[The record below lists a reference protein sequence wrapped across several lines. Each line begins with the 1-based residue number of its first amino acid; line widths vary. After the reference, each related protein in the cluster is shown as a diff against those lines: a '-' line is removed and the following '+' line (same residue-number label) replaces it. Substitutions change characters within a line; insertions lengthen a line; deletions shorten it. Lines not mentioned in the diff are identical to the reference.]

1 VTAELLREAAALM
14 RSRAEAAAPGP
25 WYANPGGYVETDPFM
40 EGEGFNMVADA
51 GGVGQVGHA
60 AYIASWHPA
69 VALAV
74 ADWLD
79 ETARRHDDI
88 LDTFAPG
95 SKAEHRI
102 DRAMAVVLLT
112 METEETAAELT
123 RLERFA
129 AQADGVTS

>member
-95 SKAEHRI
+95 SKAG
-102 DRAMAVVLLT
+102 AA
-112 METEETAAELT
+112 TAAENT
-123 RLERFA
+123 FGIK
-129 AQADGVTS
+129 QALAVAVAYLGREATP